1 MKFEEVKLEVGKGA
15 VAEPLIISERRY
27 NYKTYQSNSNTTKAK
42 NNSLLDF
49 TKKWY
54 QMNVKERFIKGHDP
68 SVFIHK
74 CTWNGKICPKQYLSH
89 FNNLRYGNCVT
100 FNKKKDLMF
109 NFDSSFG
116 NGLQLILDLEP
127 EKYLPITPVVGAV
140 LVIHDPED
148 TPTPEEKGYI
158 ITPGYETFIGLK
170 QSILIRLPAPY
181 KDHCVD
187 YSANFLDNIRNKKEC
202 IRKCIQMAN
211 YNQCRCIDLTFGILN
226 DLKFCDLSN
235 DTEAQCLNSVL
246 EHMCKIGPMC
256 NCPLHC
262 ISVSF
267 GEQLS
272 KSRLRSEYTFKNLSL
287 LKSHTAIINIFYSS
301 FEKRVYEQK
310 PQWDIPEF
318 LSILGNEF
326 GLWLGSCL
334 VIVAEI
340 LEGLVLFMI
349 HTIAGDICL

>member
-1 MKFEEVKLEVGKGA
+1 MAGRRGHKVLRVDSNATGSSSSEYPVIINLKVLKEPKLEFPAVSVCNINRMKFEEVKLEVGKGA

-170 QSILIRLPAPY
+170 QSILVRLPAPY

-235 DTEAQCLNSVL
+235 DTEVQCLNSVL
-246 EHMCKIGPMC
+246 EHMSKIGPMYHK
-256 NCPLHC
+256 PAPRLTKLET
-262 ISVSF
+262 VSRKYIHF
-267 GEQLS
+267 GTENLQSEQHKLS
-272 KSRLRSEYTFKNLSL
+272 
-287 LKSHTAIINIFYSS
+287 A
-301 FEKRVYEQK
+301 
-310 PQWDIPEF
+310 
-318 LSILGNEF
+318 
-326 GLWLGSCL
+326 
-334 VIVAEI
+334 
-340 LEGLVLFMI
+340 
-349 HTIAGDICL
+349 